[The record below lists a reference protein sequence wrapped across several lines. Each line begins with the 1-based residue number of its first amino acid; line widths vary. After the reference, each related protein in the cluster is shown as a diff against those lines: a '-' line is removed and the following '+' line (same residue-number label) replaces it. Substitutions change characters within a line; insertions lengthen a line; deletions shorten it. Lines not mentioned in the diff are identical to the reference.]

1 MSEIL
6 DMTAIA
12 DLLLFGN
19 AKKTKV
25 GRRGVTS
32 VR

>member
-1 MSEIL
+1 MSDIL
-6 DMTAIA
+6 DMTTIA

-25 GRRGVTS
+25 GRRGAAS